1 MTNYTLN
8 DSDIA
13 PSSDPSTPWL
23 KSLAQSMNVKSI
35 SAGVVAA
42 LFGCS
47 GPALI
52 VISAAEAGNLTNGQ
66 TVAWLFAIYFIGG
79 LISLIMALRYRQP
92 ITGAYSIP
100 GAAIMIGALATIP
113 FNEAVGAFIMS
124 GAIVLILGVSGIV
137 GRIMH
142 WLPMPIVM
150 AMIAGAL
157 IRFGTGAVQAV
168 EAMPLIA
175 GAAAITFFLS
185 ARFTKAIPP
194 VLAAAV
200 VGFVVALASGSVQ
213 PADVDI
219 AFVLP
224 ELTMPTFTLN
234 GFLAISIPLA
244 ALVIGAE
251 NAQAIGVLMA
261 ERYRPPVNAMTTI
274 SGVGGMVAGA
284 LGGHN
289 ANIAGPMTAICSS
302 EQAGDDKS
310 RRYGATVV
318 NGILFCAFG
327 LFAGAAVP
335 FILALPKALI
345 GTVAGLAMIGVLVAA
360 FQQAFSKP
368 LGHQI
373 GAMVALLVA
382 MSGISLLGISSPFW
396 ALVFGILVS
405 LLLSEKPAAPAGA
418 TAAQAGK

>member
-1 MTNYTLN
+1 MQEQAFKTQ
-8 DSDIA
+8 DI
-13 PSSDPSTPWL
+13 SSTTGAAEPWFR
-23 KSLAQSMNVKSI
+23 SLLQSLNVKSV

-52 VISAAEAGNLTNGQ
+52 VISAAEAGNLSSGQ
-66 TVAWLFAIYFIGG
+66 TVAWLLAIYFIGG

-113 FNEAVGAFIMS
+113 FTEAVGAFIMS
-124 GAIVLILGVSGIV
+124 GAIVLLLGVSGVV
-137 GRIMH
+137 GRIMS

-168 EAMPLIA
+168 ESMPLIA
-175 GAAAITFFLS
+175 GAAAVAFFAS
-185 ARFTKAIPP
+185 ARLTKAIPP
-194 VLAAAV
+194 VLTAAI
-200 VGFVVALASGSVQ
+200 VGFGIALATGSVQ
-213 PADVDI
+213 PAGVDI
-219 AFVLP
+219 AFVAP
-224 ELTMPTFTLN
+224 EMTMPTFTLN
-234 GFLAISIPLA
+234 GLLAIAIPLA

-251 NAQAIGVLMA
+251 NAQATGVLMA
-261 ERYRPPVNAMTTI
+261 EGYKPPVNAMTTI
-274 SGVGGMVAGA
+274 SGIGGIVAGVI
-284 LGGHN
+284 GGHN

-310 RRYGATVV
+310 KRYGATVV
-318 NGILFCAFG
+318 NGVLFCAFG

-345 GTVAGLAMIGVLVAA
+345 GAVAGLAMIGVLIAA
-360 FQQAFSKP
+360 FQQAFSKAA
-368 LGHQI
+368 GHQI

-382 MSGISLLGISSPFW
+382 MSGISLMGISSPFW

-405 LLLSEKPAAPAGA
+405 LLLSEQAPARNSA
-418 TAAQAGK
+418 